1 MCTGR
6 DEVTW
11 QAHTKP
17 RGGERKI
24 RERWRYVWSVLVFL
38 NVSIMMYEHLASW
51 DIQDVTQILCS
62 DMREDGWLCCVFY
75 VFYMCGCMRKRG
87 KSQWYCTCC
96 HRVSG
101 SLLCF
106 SWELMLALQSPKQ
119 TYSNNICVYYNFL
132 HGSYIFHWLLLLFEC
147 LTQHN
152 LSVGFLQ
159 TASFL
164 FQIRSKIA
172 VVAPSSGSIPKQQNK
187 TKQKYNKKTKTDI

>member
-6 DEVTW
+6 EDEVTW

-24 RERWRYVWSVLVFL
+24 RERWRYVWSVLVCL
-38 NVSIMMYEHLASW
+38 NVSIMMYERLASW
-51 DIQDVTQILCS
+51 DTQDVTQILCS
-62 DMREDGWLCCVFY
+62 DMRGDGWLRCVFY
-75 VFYMCGCMRKRG
+75 VFYMWGCMRKRG
-87 KSQWYCTCC
+87 RSQWCCTCC

-101 SLLCF
+101 CLLCF
-106 SWELMLALQSPKQ
+106 SWELMLALQSPKH
-119 TYSNNICVYYNFL
+119 TYSINICVYYNFI

-152 LSVGFLQ
+152 LSVRFLQ

-164 FQIRSKIA
+164 
-172 VVAPSSGSIPKQQNK
+172 VPNK
-187 TKQKYNKKTKTDI
+187 E